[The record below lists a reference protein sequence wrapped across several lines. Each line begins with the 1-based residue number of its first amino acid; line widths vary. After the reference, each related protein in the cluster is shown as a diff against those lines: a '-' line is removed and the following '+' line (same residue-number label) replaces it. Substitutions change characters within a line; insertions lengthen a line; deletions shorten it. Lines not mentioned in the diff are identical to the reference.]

1 MAKERYHHGDLY
13 GALLDAA
20 ETLVRERGA
29 DGWSLREA
37 SVRVGVSPSAAY
49 HHFGSRDALV
59 SALSEVVL
67 ARLGNRLCD
76 AMDAALEQGPER
88 LAACGRAYVTWAVED
103 PAVARLV
110 FRGGAT
116 TAQSAISPHP
126 HDVLTTE
133 LDRLTE
139 TGHLPPGARPGAE
152 FVVWA
157 AIHGL
162 AILLIDGLVHIDDR
176 EGVECQTERLVFATF
191 NGLAR
196 ETAPESHQPTPTTTH
211 TRRLTRSPAPGP
223 APHTPP
229 PSSSS

>member
-1 MAKERYHHGDLY
+1 MAKKRYHHGDLR
-13 GALLDAA
+13 GALLEAA
-20 ETLVRERGA
+20 ETLVRERGV

-37 SVRVGVSPSAAY
+37 SARVGVSPSAAY
-49 HHFGSRDALV
+49 HHFGSRDELV

-67 ARLGNRLCD
+67 ARLGNRLRET
-76 AMDAALEQGPER
+76 MEAAPEQGPER
-88 LAACGRAYVTWAVED
+88 LAACGRAYVTWALED

-116 TAQSAISPHP
+116 TAQSAVSPHP

-133 LDRLTE
+133 LDRLTDA
-139 TGHLPPGARPGAE
+139 GHLPSGARPGAE

-162 AILLIDGLVHIDDR
+162 AVLLIDGLVHIDDR
-176 EGVECQTERLVFATF
+176 QGVEFQTERLVFATF

-196 ETAPESHQPTPTTTH
+196 ETAPEPDRPMPTTTH
-211 TRRLTRSPAPGP
+211 TRRLTQSPAPGP
-223 APHTPP
+223 APHTPSP
-229 PSSSS
+229 

>member
-1 MAKERYHHGDLY
+1 MARKRYHHGDLR
-13 GALLDAA
+13 GALLEAA
-20 ETLVRERGA
+20 ETLVRERGV

-37 SVRVGVSPSAAY
+37 SARVGVSPSAAY
-49 HHFGSRDALV
+49 HHFGSRDELV

-67 ARLGNRLCD
+67 ARLGNRLRET
-76 AMDAALEQGPER
+76 MEAAPEQGPER

-116 TAQSAISPHP
+116 TAQSAVSPHP

-133 LDRLTE
+133 LDRLTDA
-139 TGHLPPGARPGAE
+139 GHLPSGARPGAE

-162 AILLIDGLVHIDDR
+162 AVLLIDGLVHIDDR
-176 EGVECQTERLVFATF
+176 QDIEFQTERLVFATF

-196 ETAPESHQPTPTTTH
+196 ETAPEPDRPMPTTTH

-223 APHTPP
+223 APHTPSP
-229 PSSSS
+229 

>member
-1 MAKERYHHGDLY
+1 MAKKRYHHGDLR

-20 ETLVRERGA
+20 EALVRERGA

-37 SVRVGVSPSAAY
+37 SARVGVSPSAAY

-67 ARLGNRLCD
+67 ARLGNRLRD
-76 AMDAALEQGPER
+76 TMDAAPEQGPER

-133 LDRLTE
+133 LDRLTD

-157 AIHGL
+157 GIHGL
-162 AILLIDGLVHIDDR
+162 AVLLIDGLVHIDDR
-176 EGVECQTERLVFATF
+176 QGVERQTERLVLAAF

-196 ETAPESHQPTPTTTH
+196 EAAPAPDRPMPTTTH
-211 TRRLTRSPAPGP
+211 TRRLTQSPAPSP
-223 APHTPP
+223 APHTPSP
-229 PSSSS
+229 

>member
-1 MAKERYHHGDLY
+1 MARKRYHHGDLR
-13 GALLDAA
+13 GALLEAA
-20 ETLVRERGA
+20 ETLIRERGV

-37 SVRVGVSPSAAY
+37 SARVGVSPSAAY
-49 HHFGSRDALV
+49 HHFGSRDELV

-67 ARLGNRLCD
+67 ARLGNRLRET
-76 AMDAALEQGPER
+76 MEAAPEQGPER

-116 TAQSAISPHP
+116 TAQSAVSPHP

-133 LDRLTE
+133 LDRLTDA
-139 TGHLPPGARPGAE
+139 GHLPSGARPGAE

-162 AILLIDGLVHIDDR
+162 AVLLIDGLVHIDDR
-176 EGVECQTERLVFATF
+176 QGVEFQTERLVFATF

-196 ETAPESHQPTPTTTH
+196 ETAPEPDRPMPTTTH
-211 TRRLTRSPAPGP
+211 TRRLTRSPAPVP
-223 APHTPP
+223 APHTPSP
-229 PSSSS
+229 

>member
-1 MAKERYHHGDLY
+1 MARKRYHHGDLR
-13 GALLDAA
+13 GALLEAA
-20 ETLVRERGA
+20 ETLVRERGV

-37 SVRVGVSPSAAY
+37 SARVGVSPSAAY

-67 ARLGNRLCD
+67 ARLGNRLRET
-76 AMDAALEQGPER
+76 MEAAPEQGPER

-116 TAQSAISPHP
+116 TAQSAVSPHP

-133 LDRLTE
+133 LDRLTDA
-139 TGHLPPGARPGAE
+139 GHLPSGARPGAE

-162 AILLIDGLVHIDDR
+162 AVLLIDGLVHIDDR
-176 EGVECQTERLVFATF
+176 QGVEFQTERLVFATF

-196 ETAPESHQPTPTTTH
+196 ETAPEPDRPMPTTTH
-211 TRRLTRSPAPGP
+211 TRRLTQSPAPGP
-223 APHTPP
+223 APHTTSP
-229 PSSSS
+229 

>member
-1 MAKERYHHGDLY
+1 MAKKRYHHGDLR
-13 GALLDAA
+13 GALLEAA
-20 ETLVRERGA
+20 ETLVRERGV

-37 SVRVGVSPSAAY
+37 SARVGVSPSAAY
-49 HHFGSRDALV
+49 HHFGSRDELV

-67 ARLGNRLCD
+67 ARLGNRLRET
-76 AMDAALEQGPER
+76 MEAAPEQGPER

-116 TAQSAISPHP
+116 TAQSAVSPHP

-133 LDRLTE
+133 LDRLTDA
-139 TGHLPPGARPGAE
+139 GHLPSGARPGAE

-162 AILLIDGLVHIDDR
+162 AVLIIDGLVHIDDR
-176 EGVECQTERLVFATF
+176 QGVEFQTERLVFATF

-196 ETAPESHQPTPTTTH
+196 ETAPEPDRPMPTTTH
-211 TRRLTRSPAPGP
+211 TRRLTQSPAPGP
-223 APHTPP
+223 APHTPSP
-229 PSSSS
+229 